1 MTTTLINSPDDMQW
15 LADAHLTDLNISW
28 KPRSAIINGNED
40 CPDTIELYP
49 RKDPLYTDLPLR
61 GVLIGDRYEFCGP
74 LTAQDA
80 LAIEAIENQREHDN
94 N

>member
-1 MTTTLINSPDDMQW
+1 MTTTFINSPDDMRW
-15 LADAHLTDLNISW
+15 LADVHLADLNISW
-28 KPRSAIINGNED
+28 KPRSAVIDGNED
-40 CPDTIELYP
+40 CPESIELYP

-74 LTAQDA
+74 LTAQEA
-80 LAIEAIENQREHDN
+80 LAIEAIEDRREQDN